1 MPTERAPVPVSAKT
15 PASPGWFMRIFPHPA
30 LSIQL
35 AITWLALSHSLALVH
50 LLSAALL
57 GWLLPHLLRGFLA
70 DASALHWP
78 SVLRLTGVVLWDI
91 VMSNIAV
98 ARLVLGPLSRM
109 QPGWVVVPLTLR
121 NPTAISLFATI
132 ITTTP
137 GTVSCTID
145 EGRWIILV
153 HALDCSDAPQMAA
166 DMKARYEQPLMAIF
180 ESTQP
185 LAGDKA

>member
-1 MPTERAPVPVSAKT
+1 MKKKPWLA
-15 PASPGWFMRIFPHPA
+15 HPW
-30 LSIQL
+30 LSGL
-35 AITWLALSHSLALVH
+35 LGVTWLLLQQSVEPFH
-50 LLSAALL
+50 LLSALL
-57 GWLLPHLLRGFLA
+57 IGLILPRMLHGFLPQGA
-70 DASALHWP
+70 RINIKPALA
-78 SVLRLTGVVLWDI
+78 LTGVVLWDI

-98 ARLVLGPLSRM
+98 ARLVLGPISRM
-109 QPGWVVVPLTLR
+109 QPGWVVVPLKLR

-137 GTVSCTID
+137 GTVSCTVD
-145 EGRWIILV
+145 EGQWVILV

>member
-1 MPTERAPVPVSAKT
+1 MKKKPWLA
-15 PASPGWFMRIFPHPA
+15 HPW
-30 LSIQL
+30 LSGL
-35 AITWLALSHSLALVH
+35 LGVTWLLLQHSIEPFH
-50 LLSAALL
+50 LLSALL
-57 GWLLPHLLRGFLA
+57 IGLILPRMLQGFLPQGA
-70 DASALHWP
+70 RINIKPALA
-78 SVLRLTGVVLWDI
+78 LTGVVLWDI

-137 GTVSCTID
+137 GTVSCTVD
-145 EGRWIILV
+145 EDQWVILV

-166 DMKARYEQPLMAIF
+166 DMKARYELPLMAIF